1 MKKSVVLSVIGL
13 VLAIF
18 ALLLGLQS
26 IGVDGMW
33 QLGIIFIVPSFFA
46 FIIIAFD
53 LLVTIDKIKRGLIY
67 SCVSS
72 IIKICIIIYFIPITI
87 YDYNYQMQYGVSNL
101 SFDLIL
107 LVFLILVT
115 IPSVLNVIKI
125 LKLKH
130 KWL

>member
-1 MKKSVVLSVIGL
+1 MKKSVLLSIIGL

-18 ALLLGLQS
+18 GLLLGLQS
-26 IGVDGMW
+26 IGADGMG
-33 QLGIIFIVPSFFA
+33 QLGIIFIVPSIFA

-53 LLVTIDKIKRGLIY
+53 LLVTIGKIKRGLIY

-72 IIKICIIIYFIPITI
+72 IIKICFIIYFIPITI

-130 KWL
+130 K

>member
-1 MKKSVVLSVIGL
+1 MKKSVLLSIIGL

-18 ALLLGLQS
+18 GLLLGLQS
-26 IGVDGMW
+26 IGADGMG
-33 QLGIIFIVPSFFA
+33 QLWIIFIVPSIFA

-53 LLVTIDKIKRGLIY
+53 LLVTIGKIKRGLIY

-72 IIKICIIIYFIPITI
+72 IIKICFIIYFIPTTI

-130 KWL
+130 K

>member
-26 IGVDGMW
+26 IGVDGMG

-67 SCVSS
+67 SFVSS

-87 YDYNYQMQYGVSNL
+87 YDYNYQMQYDVSNL

-130 KWL
+130 K

>member
-26 IGVDGMW
+26 IGVDGMG

-46 FIIIAFD
+46 FFIIAFD

-130 KWL
+130 K

>member
-1 MKKSVVLSVIGL
+1 M
-13 VLAIF
+13 
-18 ALLLGLQS
+18 
-26 IGVDGMW
+26 
-33 QLGIIFIVPSFFA
+33 
-46 FIIIAFD
+46 
-53 LLVTIDKIKRGLIY
+53 TIDKIKRGLIY

-130 KWL
+130 K

>member
-1 MKKSVVLSVIGL
+1 MEAYKSVVLSVIGL

-26 IGVDGMW
+26 IGVDGMG

-67 SCVSS
+67 SFVSS

-130 KWL
+130 K

>member
-26 IGVDGMW
+26 IGVDGMG

-130 KWL
+130 K

>member
-26 IGVDGMW
+26 IGVDGMG

-67 SCVSS
+67 SFVSS

-130 KWL
+130 K

>member
-26 IGVDGMW
+26 IGVDGMG

-107 LVFLILVT
+107 LFFLILVT

-130 KWL
+130 K

>member
-26 IGVDGMW
+26 IGVDGMG

-107 LVFLILVT
+107 LVFLTLVT

-130 KWL
+130 K